1 MIATPAENR
10 SVTLIS
16 ARVISDRF
24 EFYTEIESRVDVAR
38 SCLHRVGEG
47 ADGFLA
53 VTRFAKCDSQSVAG
67 LGVQWLTLQAL
78 AKMID
83 SDCEAARLRFNLCQE
98 KPGIGIAGFHFDST
112 LETRPRKIDAARAKL
127 GHSCIQFVGKFHNV
141 ALLERQD
148 RVTV

>member
-16 ARVISDRF
+16 ARVIADRF
-24 EFYTEIESRVDVAR
+24 EFHTEIERRVDVAR
-38 SCLHRVGEG
+38 SRLHCVGEG
-47 ADGFLA
+47 IDGFLA
-53 VTRFAKCDSQSVAG
+53 VPQLAKRDTQSIAG
-67 LGVQWLTLQAL
+67 LGVQRPALQTLAE
-78 AKMID
+78 MID
-83 SDCEAARLRFNLCQE
+83 SDCEAARLHFDLCQE
-98 KPGIGIAGFHFDST
+98 IPGIGIAGFHVHGT
-112 LETRPRKIDAARAKL
+112 LETRPRQLDAAGAKL